1 MLVKGWMTSDVMTID
16 EDTSMMKASQI
27 MKENNIRRLPV
38 MHKGKLVGMVTDRD
52 IKEASPSKA
61 TTLDVHELY
70 YLLSELKVKDIM
82 SKNVFTIGPEETV
95 EKAAVKMLEHRI
107 SGLPVVNDKGKVVG
121 VITQGDIFKV
131 LVSLTG
137 IYRGGIQ
144 FGFNLEDR
152 PGSIKDVGDV
162 IRKHGGRMVS
172 ILTSYDM
179 CDEGC
184 RHVYIR
190 IKEIPEDKLKA
201 LTDDLDKNFILLYTV
216 QDSLKDVDLLII
228 FFTF

>member
-82 SKNVFTIGPEETV
+82 SKNIFTIGPEETV

-144 FGFNLEDR
+144 FAFNLEDR
-152 PGSIKDVGDV
+152 PGSIKEVGDM

-184 RHVYIR
+184 RHVYVR
-190 IKEIPEDKLKA
+190 IKEISEDKLKA

-216 QDSLKDVDLLII
+216 QDSLKDV
-228 FFTF
+228 

>member
-1 MLVKGWMTSDVMTID
+1 MTSDVMTID
-16 EDTSMMKASQI
+16 EDTSMMKASEI
-27 MKENNIRRLPV
+27 MRENNIRRLPV
-38 MHKGKLVGMVTDRD
+38 MHKGKLVGIVTDRD

-70 YLLSELKVKDIM
+70 YLLSELKIKDIM
-82 SKNVFTIGPEETV
+82 STHVFTISPEETV
-95 EKAAVKMLEHRI
+95 EKAAVKMLEHHI

-121 VITQGDIFKV
+121 LITQWDIFKV

-152 PGSIKDVGDV
+152 PGSIKEVGDL

-190 IKEIPEDKLKA
+190 IKDIPEDKLKA
-201 LTDDLDKNFILLYTV
+201 LTEDLDKNFILLYTV
-216 QDSLKDVDLLII
+216 KDSLKDV
-228 FFTF
+228 

>member
-121 VITQGDIFKV
+121 MITQGDIFKV

-144 FGFNLEDR
+144 FAFNLEDR
-152 PGSIKDVGDV
+152 PGSIKEVGDM

-201 LTDDLDKNFILLYTV
+201 LTEDLDKNFILLYTV
-216 QDSLKDVDLLII
+216 QDSLKDV
-228 FFTF
+228 

>member
-144 FGFNLEDR
+144 FAFNLEDR
-152 PGSIKDVGDV
+152 PGSIKEVGDM

-216 QDSLKDVDLLII
+216 QDSLKDV
-228 FFTF
+228 

>member
-38 MHKGKLVGMVTDRD
+38 MRKGKLVGMITDRD

-82 SKNVFTIGPEETV
+82 SKNVFTVGPEETV

-144 FGFNLEDR
+144 FAFNLEDR
-152 PGSIKDVGDV
+152 PGSIKEVGDM

-216 QDSLKDVDLLII
+216 QDSLKDV
-228 FFTF
+228 

>member
-27 MKENNIRRLPV
+27 MKENNVRRLPV

-82 SKNVFTIGPEETV
+82 SKNIITIGPEDTV
-95 EKAAVKMLEHRI
+95 EKAAVIMLEHRI
-107 SGLPVVNDKGKVVG
+107 SGLPVVNEKGKLVG

-137 IYRGGIQ
+137 VYRGGIQ
-144 FGFNLEDR
+144 FAFNLEDR
-152 PGSIKDVGDV
+152 PGSIKEVGDM

-190 IKEIPEDKLKA
+190 IKDMPEDKLKA
-201 LTDDLDKNFILLYTV
+201 LTEELDKNFIMLYTTR
-216 QDSLKDVDLLII
+216 DSLKNV
-228 FFTF
+228 

>member
-144 FGFNLEDR
+144 FAFNLEDR
-152 PGSIKDVGDV
+152 PGSIKEVGDL

-201 LTDDLDKNFILLYTV
+201 LTEDLDKNFILLYTV
-216 QDSLKDVDLLII
+216 QDSLKDV
-228 FFTF
+228 

>member
-38 MHKGKLVGMVTDRD
+38 MQEGKLVGMVTDRD

-70 YLLSELKVKDIM
+70 YLISELKVKDIM

-95 EKAAVKMLEHRI
+95 EKAAVKMLEHHI
-107 SGLPVVNDKGKVVG
+107 SGLPVVSDKGKVVG

-144 FGFNLEDR
+144 FAFNLEDR
-152 PGSIKDVGDV
+152 PGSIQEVGDL

-201 LTDDLDKNFILLYTV
+201 LTEDLDKNFILLYTV
-216 QDSLKDVDLLII
+216 QDSLKDV
-228 FFTF
+228 

>member
-1 MLVKGWMTSDVMTID
+1 MLVKGWMTSDVITVD
-16 EDTSMMKASQI
+16 EETSMMKASQI

-38 MHKGKLVGMVTDRD
+38 MRKGKLVGMVTDRD

-70 YLLSELKVKDIM
+70 YLLSELKLKDIM
-82 SKNVFTIGPEETV
+82 RKNLVTVGPEETV

-137 IYRGGIQ
+137 VYRGGIQ
-144 FGFNLEDR
+144 FAFNLEDR
-152 PGSIKDVGDV
+152 PGSIKDVADI

-172 ILTSYDM
+172 ILSSYDM
-179 CDEGC
+179 CEENC

-190 IKEIPEDKLKA
+190 IKDMAEDKLKA
-201 LTDDLDKNFILLYTV
+201 LTEELDKNFILLYAV
-216 QDSLKDVDLLII
+216 KDSLENI
-228 FFTF
+228 

>member
-1 MLVKGWMTSDVMTID
+1 MTSDVMTID

-27 MKENNIRRLPV
+27 MKENNVRRLPV

-82 SKNVFTIGPEETV
+82 SKNIITIGPEDTV
-95 EKAAVKMLEHRI
+95 EKAAVIMLEHRI
-107 SGLPVVNDKGKVVG
+107 SGLPVINEKGKLVG
-121 VITQGDIFKV
+121 IITQGDIFKV

-137 IYRGGIQ
+137 VYRGGIQ
-144 FGFNLEDR
+144 FAFNLEDR
-152 PGSIKDVGDV
+152 PGSIKEVGDM

-190 IKEIPEDKLKA
+190 IKDMPEDKLKA
-201 LTDDLDKNFILLYTV
+201 LTEDLDKNFIMLYTTR
-216 QDSLKDVDLLII
+216 DSLKNV
-228 FFTF
+228 

>member
-16 EDTSMMKASQI
+16 EDTSMMKASEI
-27 MKENNIRRLPV
+27 MRENNIRRLPV
-38 MHKGKLVGMVTDRD
+38 MHKGKLVGIVTDRD

-70 YLLSELKVKDIM
+70 YLLSELKIKDIM
-82 SKNVFTIGPEETV
+82 STHVFTISPEETV
-95 EKAAVKMLEHRI
+95 EKAAVKMLEHHI

-121 VITQGDIFKV
+121 LITQWDIFKV

-152 PGSIKDVGDV
+152 PGSIKEVGDL

-201 LTDDLDKNFILLYTV
+201 LTEDLDKNFILLYTV
-216 QDSLKDVDLLII
+216 KDSLKDV
-228 FFTF
+228 

>member
-1 MLVKGWMTSDVMTID
+1 
-16 EDTSMMKASQI
+16 
-27 MKENNIRRLPV
+27 
-38 MHKGKLVGMVTDRD
+38 
-52 IKEASPSKA
+52 
-61 TTLDVHELY
+61 
-70 YLLSELKVKDIM
+70 M
-82 SKNVFTIGPEETV
+82 SKNVSTIGPEETV

-131 LVSLTG
+131 LISLTG

-144 FGFNLEDR
+144 FAFNLEDR
-152 PGSIKDVGDV
+152 PGSIKEVSDM

-190 IKEIPEDKLKA
+190 IKEIPEDKFKA
-201 LTDDLDKNFILLYTV
+201 LTDDLDKNFILLYAV
-216 QDSLKDVDLLII
+216 QDSLKDI
-228 FFTF
+228 

>member
-1 MLVKGWMTSDVMTID
+1 MLGKGWMSTDVITID

-38 MHKGKLVGMVTDRD
+38 MRKGKLVGIVTDRD

-82 SKNVFTIGPEETV
+82 RKNLVTISPEETV

-107 SGLPVVNDKGKVVG
+107 SGLPVVNEKGNLVG
-121 VITQGDIFKV
+121 IITQGDIFKV

-144 FGFNLEDR
+144 LAFNLEDR
-152 PGSIKDVGDV
+152 PGSIKEVADV
-162 IRKHGGRMVS
+162 IRKHNGTMVS

-179 CDEGC
+179 CEENC

-190 IKEIPEDKLKA
+190 IKDMPEDKLKA
-201 LTDDLDKNFILLYTV
+201 LTEELDKNFILLYVVRDT
-216 QDSLKDVDLLII
+216 LADV
-228 FFTF
+228 

>member
-16 EDTSMMKASQI
+16 EDTSMMKASEI

-38 MHKGKLVGMVTDRD
+38 IHKGKLVGIVTDRD

-82 SKNVFTIGPEETV
+82 SRNVFTIGPEETV

-107 SGLPVVNDKGKVVG
+107 SGLPVVNDKGKVIG
-121 VITQGDIFKV
+121 VITQWDIFKV

-137 IYRGGIQ
+137 VYRGGIQ
-144 FGFNLEDR
+144 FAFNLEDR
-152 PGSIKDVGDV
+152 PGSIQEVGDL

-201 LTDDLDKNFILLYTV
+201 LTEELDKNFILIYTV
-216 QDSLKDVDLLII
+216 QDSLKDV
-228 FFTF
+228 

>member
-16 EDTSMMKASQI
+16 EETSMMKASQI
-27 MKENNIRRLPV
+27 MKENNNRRLPV

-52 IKEASPSKA
+52 IKEASTSKA

-144 FGFNLEDR
+144 FAFNLEDR
-152 PGSIKDVGDV
+152 PGSIKEVGDM

-216 QDSLKDVDLLII
+216 QDSLKDV
-228 FFTF
+228 

>member
-1 MLVKGWMTSDVMTID
+1 MTSDVMTID

-121 VITQGDIFKV
+121 MITQGDVFKV

-144 FGFNLEDR
+144 FAFNLEDR
-152 PGSIKDVGDV
+152 PGSIKEVGDL

-190 IKEIPEDKLKA
+190 IKEIAEDKLKA
-201 LTDDLDKNFILLYTV
+201 LTEDLDKNFILLYMV
-216 QDSLKDVDLLII
+216 KDSLKDV
-228 FFTF
+228 

>member
-38 MHKGKLVGMVTDRD
+38 MHKGKLVGMITDRD

-144 FGFNLEDR
+144 FAFNLEDR
-152 PGSIKDVGDV
+152 PGSIKEVGDM

-216 QDSLKDVDLLII
+216 QDSLKDV
-228 FFTF
+228 

>member
-16 EDTSMMKASQI
+16 EDTSMMKASEI

-38 MHKGKLVGMVTDRD
+38 MHKGKLVGIVTDRD

-82 SKNVFTIGPEETV
+82 STNVFTIGPEETV

-121 VITQGDIFKV
+121 VITQWDIFKV

-137 IYRGGIQ
+137 VYRGGIQ
-144 FGFNLEDR
+144 FAFNLEDR
-152 PGSIKDVGDV
+152 PGSIKEVGDL

-201 LTDDLDKNFILLYTV
+201 LTEDLDKNFILLYTV
-216 QDSLKDVDLLII
+216 KDSLKDV
-228 FFTF
+228 

>member
-1 MLVKGWMTSDVMTID
+1 MLVKGWMTSDILTVD

-38 MHKGKLVGMVTDRD
+38 MRKGKLVGMVTDRD

-70 YLLSELKVKDIM
+70 YLLSELKLKDIM
-82 SKNVFTIGPEETV
+82 SKGLVTIGPEETV

-107 SGLPVVNDKGKVVG
+107 SGLPVVNDKGKLVG
-121 VITQGDIFKV
+121 IITQGDIFKV

-137 IYRGGIQ
+137 VYRGRVQ
-144 FGFNLEDR
+144 FAFNLEDR
-152 PGSIKDVGDV
+152 PGSIKEVADT

-172 ILTSYDM
+172 ILSSYDM
-179 CDEGC
+179 CDENC

-190 IKEIPEDKLKA
+190 IKDLPEDKLKA
-201 LTDDLDKNFILLYTV
+201 LTDDLDKNFILLYSAK
-216 QDSLKDVDLLII
+216 DILKDI
-228 FFTF
+228 

>member
-1 MLVKGWMTSDVMTID
+1 
-16 EDTSMMKASQI
+16 

-82 SKNVFTIGPEETV
+82 SKNVSTIGPEETV

-131 LVSLTG
+131 LISLTG

-144 FGFNLEDR
+144 FAFNLEDR
-152 PGSIKDVGDV
+152 PGSIKEVSDM

-201 LTDDLDKNFILLYTV
+201 LTDELDKNFILLYTV
-216 QDSLKDVDLLII
+216 QDSLKDV
-228 FFTF
+228 

>member
-1 MLVKGWMTSDVMTID
+1 MLVKGWMTSEVMTID

-38 MHKGKLVGMVTDRD
+38 IHGGKLVGMVTDRD
-52 IKEASPSKA
+52 IKEASPSNA

-82 SKNVFTIGPEETV
+82 SKNVFAIGPDETV
-95 EKAAVKMLEHRI
+95 EKAAVKMLEHHI
-107 SGLPVVNDKGKVVG
+107 SGLPVVNDKGRVVG

-131 LVSLTG
+131 LISLTG

-144 FGFNLEDR
+144 FAFNLEDR
-152 PGSIKDVGDV
+152 PGSIKEVGDM

-190 IKEIPEDKLKA
+190 IKEIPEDQFKA
-201 LTDDLDKNFILLYTV
+201 LTDDLDKNFILLYAV
-216 QDSLKDVDLLII
+216 QDSLKDI
-228 FFTF
+228 

>member
-16 EDTSMMKASQI
+16 EDTSMMKASEI
-27 MKENNIRRLPV
+27 MRENNIRRLPV
-38 MHKGKLVGMVTDRD
+38 MHKGKLVGIVTDRD

-70 YLLSELKVKDIM
+70 YLLSELKIKDIM
-82 SKNVFTIGPEETV
+82 STHVFTISPEETV
-95 EKAAVKMLEHRI
+95 EKAAVKMLEHHI

-121 VITQGDIFKV
+121 LITQWDIFKV

-144 FGFNLEDR
+144 FAFNLEDR
-152 PGSIKDVGDV
+152 PGSIKEVGDL

-201 LTDDLDKNFILLYTV
+201 LTEDLDKNFILLYTV
-216 QDSLKDVDLLII
+216 KDSLKDV
-228 FFTF
+228 

>member
-1 MLVKGWMTSDVMTID
+1 MLVKGWMTSDVLTID
-16 EDTSMMKASQI
+16 EDTSMMKASEI
-27 MKENNIRRLPV
+27 MRENNIRRLPV
-38 MHKGKLVGMVTDRD
+38 MHKGKLVGIVTDRD

-70 YLLSELKVKDIM
+70 YLLSELKIKDIM
-82 SKNVFTIGPEETV
+82 STHVFTISPEETV
-95 EKAAVKMLEHRI
+95 EKAAVKMLEHHI

-121 VITQGDIFKV
+121 LITQWDIFKV

-144 FGFNLEDR
+144 FAFNLEDR
-152 PGSIKDVGDV
+152 PGSIKEVGDL

-201 LTDDLDKNFILLYTV
+201 LTEDLDKNFILLYTV
-216 QDSLKDVDLLII
+216 KDSLKDV
-228 FFTF
+228 

>member
-1 MLVKGWMTSDVMTID
+1 MLVKGWMTSDVLTVD

-38 MHKGKLVGMVTDRD
+38 MRKGKLVGVVTDRD

-70 YLLSELKVKDIM
+70 YLLSELKLKDIM
-82 SKNVFTIGPEETV
+82 SKGLVTIGPEETV

-107 SGLPVVNDKGKVVG
+107 SGLPVVNDRGKVVG
-121 VITQGDIFKV
+121 IITQGDIFKV

-137 IYRGGIQ
+137 VYRGGIQ
-144 FGFNLEDR
+144 FAFNLEDR
-152 PGSIKDVGDV
+152 PGSIKEVADTV
-162 IRKHGGRMVS
+162 RKHGGRMVS
-172 ILTSYDM
+172 ILSSYDM
-179 CDEGC
+179 CDENC

-190 IKEIPEDKLKA
+190 IKDLPEDKLKA
-201 LTDDLDKNFILLYTV
+201 LTDDLDKNFILLYSV
-216 QDSLKDVDLLII
+216 KDNMKDI
-228 FFTF
+228 

>member
-1 MLVKGWMTSDVMTID
+1 MLIKGWMTSDVMTID

-38 MHKGKLVGMVTDRD
+38 MHKGKLVGMITDRD

-82 SKNVFTIGPEETV
+82 SKNVYTIGPEETV

-107 SGLPVVNDKGKVVG
+107 SGLPVVNEKGKVVG

-144 FGFNLEDR
+144 FAFNLEDR
-152 PGSIKDVGDV
+152 PGSIKEVGDL

-190 IKEIPEDKLKA
+190 IKDIPEDKLKA
-201 LTDDLDKNFILLYTV
+201 LTEDLDKNFILLYTV
-216 QDSLKDVDLLII
+216 KDSLKDV
-228 FFTF
+228 

>member
-1 MLVKGWMTSDVMTID
+1 MLIKGWMTSDVMTID

-27 MKENNIRRLPV
+27 MKENNVRRLPV

-82 SKNVFTIGPEETV
+82 SKNIITIGPEDTV
-95 EKAAVKMLEHRI
+95 EKAAVIMLEHRI
-107 SGLPVVNDKGKVVG
+107 SGLPVVNDKGKLVG
-121 VITQGDIFKV
+121 IITQGDIFKV

-144 FGFNLEDR
+144 FAFNLEDR
-152 PGSIKDVGDV
+152 PGSIKEVGDM

-190 IKEIPEDKLKA
+190 IKDIPEDKLKA
-201 LTDDLDKNFILLYTV
+201 LTEELDKNFIMLYTTR
-216 QDSLKDVDLLII
+216 DSLKNV
-228 FFTF
+228 

>member
-1 MLVKGWMTSDVMTID
+1 MN
-16 EDTSMMKASQI
+16 E
-27 MKENNIRRLPV
+27 
-38 MHKGKLVGMVTDRD
+38 KGKL
-52 IKEASPSKA
+52 
-61 TTLDVHELY
+61 
-70 YLLSELKVKDIM
+70 
-82 SKNVFTIGPEETV
+82 
-95 EKAAVKMLEHRI
+95 
-107 SGLPVVNDKGKVVG
+107 VG

-144 FGFNLEDR
+144 FAFNLEDR
-152 PGSIKDVGDV
+152 PGSIKEVGDV

-190 IKEIPEDKLKA
+190 IKDIPEDKLKA
-201 LTDDLDKNFILLYTV
+201 LTDELDKNFIMLYTTR
-216 QDSLKDVDLLII
+216 DSLKNI
-228 FFTF
+228 

>member
-1 MLVKGWMTSDVMTID
+1 MLVKGWMTSDAMTID

-27 MKENNIRRLPV
+27 MKENNVRRLPV

-52 IKEASPSKA
+52 IKEASPSMA

-70 YLLSELKVKDIM
+70 YLLSELRVKDIM
-82 SKNVFTIGPEETV
+82 SKDVFTIGPEETV
-95 EKAAVKMLEHRI
+95 EKAAVKMMEHRI

-137 IYRGGIQ
+137 IYRGRIQ
-144 FGFNLEDR
+144 FAFNLEDR
-152 PGSIKDVGDV
+152 PGSIKEVVDM

-190 IKEIPEDKLKA
+190 IKEIPEDKLKV
-201 LTDDLDKNFILLYTV
+201 LTDDLDKNFILLYAV
-216 QDSLKDVDLLII
+216 QDSLKDI
-228 FFTF
+228 

>member
-27 MKENNIRRLPV
+27 MKENNVRRLPV

-82 SKNVFTIGPEETV
+82 SKNIITIGPEDTV
-95 EKAAVKMLEHRI
+95 EKASVKMLEHRI
-107 SGLPVVNDKGKVVG
+107 SGLPVVNEKGKLVG
-121 VITQGDIFKV
+121 IITQGDVFKV

-144 FGFNLEDR
+144 FAFNLEDR
-152 PGSIKDVGDV
+152 PGSIKEVGDV

-190 IKEIPEDKLKA
+190 IKDLADDKLKS
-201 LTDDLDKNFILLYTV
+201 LTEELDKNFIMLYTTK
-216 QDSLKDVDLLII
+216 DSLQDV
-228 FFTF
+228 